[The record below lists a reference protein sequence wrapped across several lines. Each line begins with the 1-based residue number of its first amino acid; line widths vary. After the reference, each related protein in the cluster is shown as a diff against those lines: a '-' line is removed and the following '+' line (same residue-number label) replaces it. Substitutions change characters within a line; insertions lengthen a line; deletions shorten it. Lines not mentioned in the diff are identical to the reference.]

1 MRLEAAPGSLQLGS
15 PPDTRL
21 VPGLSSDLGPPEPI
35 HGPQRALWPHV
46 CGSKAKVARA
56 TRGAVARGV
65 LRAKPGPRER
75 FFSAPAGSP
84 GEKFPL
90 PPPPHHAHT
99 ERQRQGYWG
108 WVSSW
113 GARRAGVL
121 VPNCQP
127 QPRGQAG
134 CASAWD
140 SRGARRAWPSR
151 QRGGGHAAEGG
162 RAGGQG
168 LSL

>member
-90 PPPPHHAHT
+90 PPPAPPRAHRT
-99 ERQRQGYWG
+99 AAPRLL
-108 WVSSW
+108 
-113 GARRAGVL
+113 GVGIFSGRT
-121 VPNCQP
+121 PG
-127 QPRGQAG
+127 RGLGPELPAP
-134 CASAWD
+134 AK
-140 SRGARRAWPSR
+140 
-151 QRGGGHAAEGG
+151 
-162 RAGGQG
+162 RAGGVRQRVG
-168 LSL
+168 